1 MSVMRSNYDPSI
13 YGVSKEF
20 ARELV
25 KKKSAEKKP
34 EEKKAASVF
43 YTQGGQPVCIEKV
56 VYNLPAVIV
65 FWSDGTKTI
74 SKCCSGDIYS
84 NEVGLAMCLL
94 KKISNINLYNFFEDW
109 ADERVLG
116 AVVTAK
122 DVEKKRK

>member
-43 YTQGGQPVCIEKV
+43 YTQSGQPVCIEKV

-74 SKCCSGDIYS
+74 SKCCSGDIF
-84 NEVGLAMCLL
+84 
-94 KKISNINLYNFFEDW
+94 SNINLYNFFEDW

-122 DVEKKRK
+122 DVEKRRK